1 GDLLHLVLP
10 SLTLGTIASAI
21 IARLTRSSMLEVLGQ
36 DYVRTAR
43 AKGLA
48 WWGVVVRHALKNALI
63 PVITIFGL
71 QFGNLLAGA
80 VIVETV
86 FSRPGLGRL
95 IVGGLQA
102 PGSRFLLGSDQ
113 FGRAVASRALHGAR
127 LSLTVGLIAVSIA
140 VGLGTPVGLLSG
152 YYGGRVD
159 GFVMRVVDVLL
170 AFPGILLALA
180 IVSVLSPGLNNVMI
194 AVGLSAV
201 PNYAR
206 LIRASTLSAREQ
218 LYVEAA
224 RALGSRDLSIVTRY
238 ILPNVVAPLIVT
250 ATLGLGT
257 AILSAAALSFL
268 GLGSQPPTAEWGR
281 MLAEGRDYLRE
292 AWWISTFPG
301 LGIMLT
307 VLAMNLLGDG
317 LRDVLDPRL
326 KI

>member
-1 GDLLHLVLP
+1 MP
-10 SLTLGTIASAI
+10 SSIRESDSG
-21 IARLTRSSMLEVLGQ
+21 
-36 DYVRTAR
+36 
-43 AKGLA
+43 
-48 WWGVVVRHALKNALI
+48 
-63 PVITIFGL
+63 
-71 QFGNLLAGA
+71 
-80 VIVETV
+80 
-86 FSRPGLGRL
+86 SRPGALRRL
-95 IVGGLQA
+95 LRQRGAVVGLVILVVLASMALAAPWLSPRDPIKTAPREALQA
-102 PGSRFLLGSDQ
+102 PGSRFVLGSDQ
-113 FGRAVASRALHGAR
+113 YGRDVASRALHGAR

-140 VGLGTPVGLLSG
+140 LCIGTPIGLLSG

-180 IVSVLSPGLNNVMI
+180 IVTVLSPGLNNVMI

-206 LIRASTLSAREQ
+206 LVRASVLTAREQ

-224 RALGSRDLSIVTRY
+224 RALGGRDLFILSRY
-238 ILPNVVAPLIVT
+238 IVPNVVAPLIVT

-257 AILSAAALSFL
+257 AILAAAALSFI
-268 GLGSQPPTAEWGR
+268 GLGSQPPLPEWGR
-281 MLAEGRDYLRE
+281 MLSEGRDYLRE
-292 AWWISTFPG
+292 AWWIATFPG

-326 KI
+326 KS

>member
-1 GDLLHLVLP
+1 MPSSIPESGSDSRPSALRRLV
-10 SLTLGTIASAI
+10 
-21 IARLTRSSMLEVLGQ
+21 RQR
-36 DYVRTAR
+36 
-43 AKGLA
+43 
-48 WWGVVVRHALKNALI
+48 
-63 PVITIFGL
+63 
-71 QFGNLLAGA
+71 GA
-80 VIVETV
+80 VV
-86 FSRPGLGRL
+86 GLVILGALAAMALAAPWLSPRDP
-95 IVGGLQA
+95 IKTAPREALQG

-113 FGRAVASRALHGAR
+113 FGRDVASRALHGAR
-127 LSLTVGLIAVSIA
+127 LSLTVGLISVSIA
-140 VGLGTPVGLLSG
+140 LGLGTPVGLLSG

-206 LIRASTLSAREQ
+206 LVRASTLSAREQ

-224 RALGSRDLSIVTRY
+224 HALGSRDLSIVARY

-268 GLGSQPPTAEWGR
+268 GLGSQPPQPEWGR
-281 MLAEGRDYLRE
+281 MLSEGRDYLRE
-292 AWWISTFPG
+292 AWWISTVPG

-326 KI
+326 KV

>member
-1 GDLLHLVLP
+1 MP
-10 SLTLGTIASAI
+10 SSIPESDSASRPGALR
-21 IARLTRSSMLEVLGQ
+21 RLTRQ
-36 DYVRTAR
+36 R
-43 AKGLA
+43 
-48 WWGVVVRHALKNALI
+48 
-63 PVITIFGL
+63 
-71 QFGNLLAGA
+71 GA
-80 VIVETV
+80 V
-86 FSRPGLGRL
+86 
-95 IVGGLQA
+95 VGMIILAVLAAMALAAPWLSPRDPIKTAPREALQA

-113 FGRAVASRALHGAR
+113 FGRDVASRALHGAR

-159 GFVMRVVDVLL
+159 GFVMRVVDVL
-170 AFPGILLALA
+170 
-180 IVSVLSPGLNNVMI
+180 I

-206 LIRASTLSAREQ
+206 LVRASTLSAREQ

-268 GLGSQPPTAEWGR
+268 GLGSQPPQPEWGR
-281 MLAEGRDYLRE
+281 MLSEGRDYLRE
-292 AWWISTFPG
+292 AWWISTVPG

>member
-1 GDLLHLVLP
+1 MP
-10 SLTLGTIASAI
+10 SSILESGSGSRPGALR
-21 IARLTRSSMLEVLGQ
+21 RLTRHRGALLGL
-36 DYVRTAR
+36 VI
-43 AKGLA
+43 LA
-48 WWGVVVRHALKNALI
+48 ALALMA
-63 PVITIFGL
+63 
-71 QFGNLLAGA
+71 LAA
-80 VIVETV
+80 PWLSPRDPIKTSPREA
-86 FSRPGLGRL
+86 
-95 IVGGLQA
+95 LQA
-102 PGSRFLLGSDQ
+102 PGPRFALGSDQ
-113 FGRAVASRALHGAR
+113 FGRDVASRALHGAR
-127 LSLTVGLIAVSIA
+127 ISLTVGLIAVAIA
-140 VGLGTPVGLLSG
+140 VALGTPVGLLSG

-194 AVGLSAV
+194 AVGLAAV

-206 LIRASTLSAREQ
+206 LVRASVLSAREQ

-224 RALGSRDLSIVTRY
+224 RALGSRDLWIVARY

-268 GLGSQPPTAEWGR
+268 GLGSQPPQPEWGR
-281 MLAEGRDYLRE
+281 MLSEGRDYLRE
-292 AWWISTFPG
+292 AWWISTVPG
-301 LGIMLT
+301 VGIMLT

-326 KI
+326 KT

>member
-1 GDLLHLVLP
+1 MPSSTPESASGSRRSALRRLLRQR
-10 SLTLGTIASAI
+10 GA
-21 IARLTRSSMLEVLGQ
+21 VLG
-36 DYVRTAR
+36 VAI
-43 AKGLA
+43 LA
-48 WWGVVVRHALKNALI
+48 ALALMA
-63 PVITIFGL
+63 
-71 QFGNLLAGA
+71 LAA
-80 VIVETV
+80 PWLSPRDPIKTSPREA
-86 FSRPGLGRL
+86 
-95 IVGGLQA
+95 LQA

-113 FGRAVASRALHGAR
+113 YGRDVASRALHGAR

-140 VGLGTPVGLLSG
+140 VGLGTPVGLMSG

-206 LIRASTLSAREQ
+206 LVRASVLSAREQ

-224 RALGSRDLSIVTRY
+224 RALGSRDLSIVSRY

-250 ATLGLGT
+250 GTLGLGT

-268 GLGSQPPTAEWGR
+268 GLGSQPPQPEWGR
-281 MLAEGRDYLRE
+281 MLSEGRDYLRE
-292 AWWISTFPG
+292 AWWISTVPG

-326 KI
+326 KV

>member
-1 GDLLHLVLP
+1 MP
-10 SLTLGTIASAI
+10 SS
-21 IARLTRSSMLEVLGQ
+21 
-36 DYVRTAR
+36 
-43 AKGLA
+43 
-48 WWGVVVRHALKNALI
+48 I
-63 PVITIFGL
+63 P
-71 QFGNLLAGA
+71 
-80 VIVETV
+80 ESDSD
-86 FSRPGLGRL
+86 SRPGALRRLMRQRGAVLGLAILAALALMALAAPWLSPRDP
-95 IVGGLQA
+95 IKTSPREALQA
-102 PGSRFLLGSDQ
+102 PGPRFLLGSDQ
-113 FGRAVASRALHGAR
+113 YGRDVASRALHGAR
-127 LSLTVGLIAVSIA
+127 LSLTVGLISVSIA
-140 VGLGTPVGLLSG
+140 VGLGTPVGLMSG

-206 LIRASTLSAREQ
+206 LVRASVLSAREQ

-250 ATLGLGT
+250 GTLGLGT

-268 GLGSQPPTAEWGR
+268 GLGSQPPQPEWGR
-281 MLAEGRDYLRE
+281 MLSEGRDYLRE
-292 AWWISTFPG
+292 AWWISTVPG

>member
-1 GDLLHLVLP
+1 MP
-10 SLTLGTIASAI
+10 SSIRESDSA
-21 IARLTRSSMLEVLGQ
+21 
-36 DYVRTAR
+36 
-43 AKGLA
+43 
-48 WWGVVVRHALKNALI
+48 
-63 PVITIFGL
+63 
-71 QFGNLLAGA
+71 
-80 VIVETV
+80 
-86 FSRPGLGRL
+86 SRPGPLRRL
-95 IVGGLQA
+95 LRQRGAVVGLVILVVLA
-102 PGSRFLLGSDQ
+102 AMALAAPWLSPRDPIKTAPREALEPPGSRFVLGSDQ
-113 FGRAVASRALHGAR
+113 YGRDVASRALHGAR

-140 VGLGTPVGLLSG
+140 LCIGTPIGLISG

-180 IVSVLSPGLNNVMI
+180 IVTVLSPGLNNVMI

-206 LIRASTLSAREQ
+206 LVRASALTAREQ

-224 RALGSRDLSIVTRY
+224 RALGGRDLSIVARY

-268 GLGSQPPTAEWGR
+268 GLGSQPPQPEWGR
-281 MLAEGRDYLRE
+281 MLSEGRDYLRE
-292 AWWISTFPG
+292 AWWISTVPG

-326 KI
+326 KV